1 MQLNGFLNLC
11 FYLFESLAGR
21 YTARK
26 IGNIS
31 CIVSFGFLDH
41 YRITHGKVAR
51 FFQTCLLQDAIFT
64 SRHGTIHSDS
74 DCSFEP

>member
-1 MQLNGFLNLC
+1 MQLSGFLNLC
-11 FYLFESLAGR
+11 FYLFQSLASR
-21 YTARK
+21 YTTRK
-26 IGNIS
+26 IGNIGR
-31 CIVSFGFLDH
+31 IILFGFLDY

-64 SRHGTIHSDS
+64 SGHGTIHSDS